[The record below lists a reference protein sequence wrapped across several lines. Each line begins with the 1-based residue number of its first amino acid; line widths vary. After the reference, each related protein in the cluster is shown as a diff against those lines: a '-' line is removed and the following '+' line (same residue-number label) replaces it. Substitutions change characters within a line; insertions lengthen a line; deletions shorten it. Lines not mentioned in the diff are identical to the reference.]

1 MAKKSANFIIQKAD
15 FILSL
20 GSRLDR
26 IVTAFNPQNF
36 GRNAEFFY
44 CIDIDNNEL
53 EKLPERFIK
62 IKADVRHFVETLVE
76 NQNNF
81 IKQNTNKWIKE
92 IAYLKDSYSE
102 VELIENN
109 EKLTCFEVV
118 NELSKEIPENAKIVT
133 GSSGLCI
140 EVFYT
145 HFNNKIGREIFL
157 TTGLGAMGFGL
168 PALLGTRIIRK

>member
-1 MAKKSANFIIQKAD
+1 MAYDRFFEFNNKLNAGRPGVVAKRSANFIIQKAD

-76 NQNNF
+76 NQNNLLNK
-81 IKQNTNKWIKE
+81 KQIHGSKKLHILKTV
-92 IAYLKDSYSE
+92 IA
-102 VELIENN
+102 
-109 EKLTCFEVV
+109 KL
-118 NELSKEIPENAKIVT
+118 N
-133 GSSGLCI
+133 
-140 EVFYT
+140 
-145 HFNNKIGREIFL
+145 
-157 TTGLGAMGFGL
+157 
-168 PALLGTRIIRK
+168 